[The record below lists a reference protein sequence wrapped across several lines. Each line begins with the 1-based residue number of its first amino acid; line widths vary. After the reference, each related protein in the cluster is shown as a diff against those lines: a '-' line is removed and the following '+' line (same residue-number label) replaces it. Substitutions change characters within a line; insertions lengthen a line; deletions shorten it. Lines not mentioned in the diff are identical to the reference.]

1 MRRRRKVKRVEVLA
15 GAAGAVGLYLG
26 LLWGL
31 HRLGDWLSDDPVRWL
46 IAAVLVAGW
55 ISVLAVIGLAS
66 SLLTALLA
74 R

>member
-1 MRRRRKVKRVEVLA
+1 MRRRRKVDRVEVLA
-15 GAAGAVGLYLG
+15 GVAGAVGLYLG
-26 LLWGL
+26 LFWGL
-31 HRLGDWLSDDPVRWL
+31 HRLADWLSDDPIRWL

-55 ISVLAVIGLAS
+55 IGVWAVIGLVG

>member
-1 MRRRRKVKRVEVLA
+1 MRRRRRVKRAEVLA
-15 GAAGAVGLYLG
+15 GAAGAVGLCFG

-55 ISVLAVIGLAS
+55 IGVWAVIGLAG

>member
-1 MRRRRKVKRVEVLA
+1 MRRRRKAKRVEVLA

-26 LLWGL
+26 LFWGL